1 MRSASASD
9 VVHRICGG
17 DIDLDKLASS
27 IARQSDLGGVVF
39 VCADSTFQESIEEG
53 VFGLTSSS
61 KGLVER
67 IAPGTLCFL
76 YNLSSQRL
84 HGVFEAVSKGGINLD
99 PKAFSSFGASASDSK
114 DEGHGNGESSPFPAQ
129 CKVRSVSA
137 DLAIDLGRWRS
148 LKEFETFP
156 GDKKFSLALSAK
168 QAVALVAEMLTD
180 SASVTSQEGQRG
192 EEWEVVGKKKA
203 SAKGSSVS
211 DSVGS
216 ADEGKRRRRD
226 GSARVNGQ
234 KSNRTS
240 QKSDSPKHS
249 AAAPQHSSENANNM
263 EDLEDQES
271 RTRSEPSGW
280 AAIVTGRLSPSELS
294 ATAPAPPATVEPV
307 SLTMENLRVSDD
319 VEDADTTS
327 SDEKSPERS
336 YGSDGAPSPHSAQE
350 DQLINGARENASV
363 VGAGAK
369 ALRGWASILGG
380 SSAPQASEAV
390 AKRGGTETA
399 TEDGDNQSDQVEA
412 SVPSKS
418 SSDGAPSQPAW
429 GGWAVRNP
437 PPKVDLKATMEAD
450 AAAAAAAPPSVAKKE
465 KQEEKQQGKNGKKA
479 KDNKNKDAKKDVKQQ
494 RQDGN
499 RKDKPMRTT
508 INVPKAPFTKPT
520 EVSGDRS
527 RAPLS
532 PELEAKL
539 VEKLGRE
546 LLDCAHVQYFTP
558 TAYLLKKERR
568 AVDVVVRAMTAIA
581 QTLFPS
587 TGLEVFGSYPT
598 RAWVPGSSNLDL
610 SMSLPESV
618 SSHPERRL
626 EALNTLAMAL
636 RTNPWVLDVSVV
648 PSAQRPLIR
657 MMTHTAFFQPMSQH
671 LSKKAYDAFTTAVAA
686 VVPPGDGATTNGT
699 PPLPPGPRPGA
710 PYGVPGLGHPNG
722 LGLPLEVHISL
733 KDANHKGV
741 AALRF
746 IQGAEQANGV
756 LAPIVCVQKA
766 VLASK
771 GLRGVYKGGV
781 GSYALTIMA
790 LASVQRSNWLSRNET
805 AESSDDSAAQV
816 STTEKNEDA
825 KKADIEVADARD
837 AAALGRAMLEFL
849 KMYGYET
856 DLTKD
861 VIAAHAGNE
870 SEAWGVLAESSKMAA
885 PLGSGLR
892 VEDPLDAS
900 NNAGSGCFG
909 ISGVQAVFK
918 EQLET
923 LIKAAESNFSSNV
936 PLLMQLIM
944 LGGQHK
950 VFVV

>member
-17 DIDLDKLASS
+17 DIDLDKLTSS
-27 IARQSDLGGVVF
+27 VARQSDLGGVVF
-39 VCADSTFQESIEEG
+39 VCADSTFRESIEEG

-67 IAPGTLCFL
+67 IVPGTLCFL

-168 QAVALVAEMLTD
+168 QAVALVAEMMTD

-203 SAKGSSVS
+203 STKGSSVS
-211 DSVGS
+211 DSAAS
-216 ADEGKRRRRD
+216 TDESRRRRN
-226 GSARVNGQ
+226 GVGNGRVGGQ
-234 KSNRTS
+234 KSDRTS

-249 AAAPQHSSENANNM
+249 AAAPQHSSENANNNM
-263 EDLEDQES
+263 EDLEDEES
-271 RTRSEPSGW
+271 RPRSEPSGW

-294 ATAPAPPATVEPV
+294 ATAPAPAHVEPV

-327 SDEKSPERS
+327 SDEKSPDRS

-350 DQLINGARENASV
+350 AQLIDGARENASV

-380 SSAPQASEAV
+380 SSAPQGSEAV
-390 AKRGGTETA
+390 AKQIGKETA
-399 TEDGDNQSDQVEA
+399 IEDDDDQSDQVEA
-412 SVPSKS
+412 SVPSS
-418 SSDGAPSQPAW
+418 GGTPSQSAW

-450 AAAAAAAPPSVAKKE
+450 AAAAAAAPPPAAKKE

-479 KDNKNKDAKKDVKQQ
+479 KDAKNKDAKKDVKQQ

-499 RKDKPMRTT
+499 RKDKDRPTRTA
-508 INVPKAPFTKPT
+508 INVPKVPSTKPT

-527 RAPLS
+527 HAPLS
-532 PELEAKL
+532 PEVEAKL

-610 SMSLPESV
+610 SMSLPENV

-657 MMTHTAFFQPMSQH
+657 MMTHTAFFQPMPQH
-671 LSKKAYDAFTTAVAA
+671 LSKKAYDAFTAAVTA
-686 VVPPGDGATTNGT
+686 VVPPGDGATSNGT

-781 GSYALTIMA
+781 GSYALTMMA
-790 LASVQRSNWLSRNET
+790 LASVQRSNWRSRNET
-805 AESSDDSAAQV
+805 AELGDDSVAQV
-816 STTEKNEDA
+816 STTEKHEGA
-825 KKADIEVADARD
+825 KKADTEGADARD

-923 LIKAAESNFSSNV
+923 LIKAAESDFSSDV